1 MDAGRAT
8 IACSRRLCL
17 WVLVSLCLIVSAFD
31 GDAEPDRTQDDKQV
45 RLIPSG
51 PPAFAEGELLI
62 KFKDN
67 ADVQKVHSIYS
78 QYELEEIE
86 ELPLIGAKRVR
97 ITSGRSATEIIQSL
111 QDKRAKDADFPVEYA
126 EPNYKLHAL
135 EIPNDTLIDR
145 QWGYRN
151 IKAIE
156 AWDQQRDSPGVV
168 VAITDTG
175 IDLEH
180 DDLSAHLWRNPN
192 EVQNGRDDDGN
203 GIVDDIH
210 GVSFVNQSPGH
221 GNPDDDEGHGTHV
234 AGIVAAVTDNSEGV
248 AGTTWETQLMALK
261 FLDSGGSGYTADA
274 VKLISYAVNMHA
286 NVINASWGGGGFSRS
301 LYDVIKI
308 AGDDGILFVAAAGN
322 SGNGTDNDRIPIYP
336 ASYDLA
342 SIVSVMASN
351 EDDERSEFSNWG
363 RASVDLAAPGSDI
376 LSTDLDDNY
385 AFRSGTSMAAPF
397 VTGAIA
403 LLRAQRPNAIAADL
417 KGDLLATVTKKPSMQ
432 GLSIS
437 EGILNLHGLVTRRLK
452 IVEPATGSQW
462 LGGKTHAIRW
472 NGRSP
477 DPDCPTLTATL
488 SVDDGQS
495 FPYLLAAGIQNNGE
509 EVITVPFIRSWK
521 SRVKLECPDG
531 FSAVSTT
538 FEILDTTDLL
548 CHTGTRWVIPK
559 VEPSNQIAETYILDG
574 SDEQKHYRICHCSDR
589 NGETAIRV
597 NHRDG
602 DGESMLE
609 PHSCRDVVARI
620 IWLEHADK
628 DKERAGVYFHP
639 IPPGP

>member
-1 MDAGRAT
+1 MDAGLEQSPRSFRLLLGVLIGLST
-8 IACSRRLCL
+8 ILSACDR
-17 WVLVSLCLIVSAFD
+17 
-31 GDAEPDRTQDDKQV
+31 DAEPDRTQDDKQV
-45 RLIPSG
+45 QRIPSG

-62 KFKDN
+62 KFKENVDP
-67 ADVQKVHSIYS
+67 QKIDSIYS
-78 QYELEEIE
+78 QLELQEIE
-86 ELPLIGAKRVR
+86 ELPLIGVKRVR
-97 ITSGRSATEIIQSL
+97 IMSTRSPAEIIKSL
-111 QDKRAKDADFPVEYA
+111 EDKKATDADFPIEYA

-135 EIPNDTLIDR
+135 ESPNDTFIDR
-145 QWGYRN
+145 QWAYKN
-151 IKAIE
+151 IKAME
-156 AWDQQRDSPGVV
+156 AWDQQRESPGVV

-180 DDLSAHLWRNPN
+180 VDIRGHLWRNPH
-192 EVQNGRDDDGN
+192 EQVNGKDDDGN

-210 GVSFVNQSPGH
+210 GVAYVNSAPGR
-221 GNPDDDEGHGTHV
+221 GTPDDDEGHGTHV
-234 AGIVAAVTDNSEGV
+234 AGIVSAVTDNNEGV
-248 AGTTWETQLMALK
+248 AGTTWKVQLMALK
-261 FLDSGGSGYTADA
+261 FLDSGGRGDTSDA

-322 SGNGTDNDRIPIYP
+322 NGTDNDRSPIYP
-336 ASYDLA
+336 ASYHLA
-342 SIVSVMASN
+342 SVVSVMASN
-351 EDDERSEFSNWG
+351 EDDERSGFSNWG
-363 RASVDLAAPGSDI
+363 RTSVDLAAPGSEI
-376 LSTDLDDNY
+376 LSTIPDDDY
-385 AFRSGTSMAAPF
+385 AFNSGTSMAAPF

-403 LLRAQRPNAIAADL
+403 LLRAQRPNAIAAAL
-417 KGDLLATVTKKPSMQ
+417 KSDLLATVTKKPSMQ
-432 GLSIS
+432 GLSVS
-437 EGILNLHGLVTRRLK
+437 DGILNLHGLVTTRLK
-452 IVEPATGSQW
+452 VVEPATGSQW
-462 LGGKTHAIRW
+462 VGGKTHAIRW

-495 FPYLLAAGIQNNGE
+495 FPYLLAAGIQNDGDE
-509 EVITVPFIRSWK
+509 IITVPFSRSWK
-521 SRVKLECPDG
+521 ARVKLECPDG

-538 FEILDTTDLL
+538 FEIFDTTDLL

-559 VEPSNQIAETYILDG
+559 VEPGNQIAETYILDG

-609 PHSCRDVVARI
+609 PHSCRDVVAKI

-628 DKERAGVYFHP
+628 DKERAGVYFYP
-639 IPPGP
+639 IPAP